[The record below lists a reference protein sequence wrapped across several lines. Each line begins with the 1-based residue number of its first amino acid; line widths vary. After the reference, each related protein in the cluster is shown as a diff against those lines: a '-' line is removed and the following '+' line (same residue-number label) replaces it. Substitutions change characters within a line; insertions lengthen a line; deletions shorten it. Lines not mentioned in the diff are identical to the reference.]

1 MNEGRGGVAWWGG
14 LGLRCCGGVW
24 WDGDGASRLKVSPLQ
39 ASEATLRQP
48 RADLSILI
56 NCAKMAEETLDD
68 ESVLSISFTME
79 KVQTCI
85 KDVKTWTRDFAKS
98 LEQRG

>member
-1 MNEGRGGVAWWGG
+1 MRW
-14 LGLRCCGGVW
+14 CGGVW
-24 WDGDGASRLKVSPLQ
+24 WDGDGVSRLNVSPCE
-39 ASEATLRQP
+39 ASGETLRQP

-98 LEQRG
+98 LEQRGESERAQG

>member
-1 MNEGRGGVAWWGG
+1 MVWWGG
-14 LGLRCCGGVW
+14 LRLRWCGGVW
-24 WDGDGASRLKVSPLQ
+24 WDGDGVSRLNVSRCE
-39 ASEATLRQP
+39 ASEETLRQP

-98 LEQRG
+98 REQRG